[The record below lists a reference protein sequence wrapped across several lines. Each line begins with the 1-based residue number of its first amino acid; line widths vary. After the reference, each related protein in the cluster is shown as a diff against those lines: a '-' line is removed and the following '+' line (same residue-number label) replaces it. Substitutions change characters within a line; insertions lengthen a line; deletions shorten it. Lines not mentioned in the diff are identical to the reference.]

1 MSADTFHLIL
11 ASVGETLF
19 DGAVVSVTFPGAA
32 GEFTVLPHHEALVTT
47 MKAGSITVRLPAPA
61 GETATEER
69 SFPITGGV
77 VECSGNRA
85 VVLL

>member
-19 DGAVVSVTFPGAA
+19 DGAVVSATFPGEA

-47 MKAGSITVRLPAPA
+47 MKAGTISVHESP
-61 GETATEER
+61 GSER
-69 SFPITGGV
+69 TFAVVGGV
-77 VECSGNRA
+77 VECSGNRV